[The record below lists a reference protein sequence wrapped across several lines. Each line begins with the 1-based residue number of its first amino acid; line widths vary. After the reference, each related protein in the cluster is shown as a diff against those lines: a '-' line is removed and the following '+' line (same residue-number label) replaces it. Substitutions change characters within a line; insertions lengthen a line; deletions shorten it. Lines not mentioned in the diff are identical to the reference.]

1 MGSDPKNPAGKV
13 YLLTKYRRR
22 PEYLRGRAAEA
33 RAKAEDMNDDAARE
47 TMLSVADNWE
57 TMAQI
62 AERFP
67 R

>member
-1 MGSDPKNPAGKV
+1 MGSDPKDPAAKV
-13 YLLTKYRRR
+13 YILAKHRR

-33 RAKAEDMNDDAARE
+33 RAKADDMNDDAARQ
-47 TMLSVADNWE
+47 TMLSVADSWE